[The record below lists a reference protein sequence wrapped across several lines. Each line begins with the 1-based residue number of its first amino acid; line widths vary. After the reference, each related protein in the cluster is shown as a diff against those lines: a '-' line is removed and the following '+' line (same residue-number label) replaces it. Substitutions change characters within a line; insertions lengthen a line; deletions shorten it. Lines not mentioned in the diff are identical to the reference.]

1 MANETDTRLG
11 ILNSLLTCP
20 HRKLDQVYPLHAE
33 MIKQDPLFYGR
44 LGAWYNGTNGDVRDH
59 KEMFIINMCLSDFE
73 GHRDAGLAML
83 REMPPYQL
91 GRIVDFIHGRKDT
104 KKSKTKKGETPTAV
118 VENYGLFKNIPR
130 SVKTEVV
137 RYLREREAEPEWFD
151 SCAVTARKYLKR
163 LYALMHISP
172 NERAQKILFEDMP
185 PEDSKLFAVKEL
197 FKAKT
202 PAEQAKTIMDHKIP
216 YRIAS
221 TVVSAMTPTVLLAL
235 IEVMSD
241 QELINNLGSLRKRG
255 AFENNDLKALIEKKL
270 EKAKTG
276 KRVSALKASEAVK
289 AAGVDEA
296 TVKQL
301 EAVADTQLKKKG
313 RIKVDTALFV
323 DSSGSMSHAIELG
336 KQVASMISAIMD
348 DDAKLYCYAFNTLA
362 YPIKAG
368 GKDLASWEKAFK
380 GISAG
385 GGTACGT
392 ALSYMIRQSQHVE
405 NIILITDEGE
415 NGTPAFVP
423 TLQEYIT
430 KIGNQPNV
438 CFVKT
443 PGASN
448 LLETQMQ
455 RQGLQFDTWQFDGN
469 TDYYSLPNLV
479 PLLTRKSKLDLL
491 MDIMEFPLP
500 QRKTC

>member
-1 MANETDTRLG
+1 MATNETDTRLA
-11 ILNSLLTCP
+11 ILNTLLTTP
-20 HRKLDQVYPLHAE
+20 HRKLDQVYPIHAE

-44 LGAWYNGTNGDVRDH
+44 LGAWYNDTGDVRDH

-91 GRIVDFIHGRKDT
+91 GRVVDFIHGRKDT
-104 KKSKTKKGETPTAV
+104 KKSKVKKGETPQTV

-172 NERAQKILFEDMP
+172 NERAQKILFEDLP

-202 PAEQAKTIMDHKIP
+202 PAEQAKTIMAHKIP

-289 AAGVDEA
+289 SAGVDES
-296 TVKQL
+296 TVKAL
-301 EAVADTQLKKKG
+301 EAVADAQLKKKG
-313 RIKVDTALFV
+313 RIKRSTALLI
-323 DSSGSMSHAIELG
+323 DKSGSMNQAIELG
-336 KQVASMISAIMD
+336 KQIGATISAIMD
-348 DDAKLYCYAFNTLA
+348 ADLFVYAFDTMA
-362 YPIKAG
+362 YPIKSQG
-368 GKDLASWEKAFK
+368 TDLASWDKALR
-380 GISAG
+380 GINAG
-385 GGTACGT
+385 GGTACGV
-392 ALSYMIRQSQHVE
+392 ALEYMIRNKQLAE
-405 NIILITDEGE
+405 NIIVITDEGE

-423 TLQEYIT
+423 TLKKYIAELKT
-430 KIGNQPNV
+430 TPSV

-443 PGASN
+443 TGASN

-455 RQGLQFDTWQFDGN
+455 REGMNCDAWQFSG
-469 TDYYSLPNLV
+469 DYYSLPNLI
-479 PLLTRKSKLDLL
+479 PYLSKPSKVDLL
-491 MDIMEFPLP
+491 MEIMCYEMPV
-500 QRKTC
+500 RKTA